1 MNRIIV
7 FLVLITTLAFSQNNI
22 AGYSIFDMH
31 ETDGFDIKRAYFQY
45 TDDISD
51 ELFFKIRFDVGRDSD
66 GDDETIDDT
75 KLSAYIK
82 NAYVDWSAY
91 NSVLLSL
98 GLISTNTYAVQ
109 EKNWGYRF
117 IDKSVFD
124 KYKMT
129 NTADFG
135 IGMAYQTGS
144 LGVSVQLLNGEGYK
158 NIDADGEQSVY
169 FRAMYGEKNLV
180 KNSGY
185 NFGLVGSNSENSDM
199 SGYFAG
205 WSSDKIR
212 IGFESGSYNYIEEVD
227 EGAASKLNQE
237 ATGLYANY
245 SICDKC
251 NIFIRHDMND
261 FDTADNDDPIEQT
274 MVGMVWNPTKG
285 LYMSPN
291 IAISDDV
298 NTYRLT
304 WMFKY

>member
-1 MNRIIV
+1 MNKIIV
-7 FLVLITTLAFSQNNI
+7 FLSLMVITFSQNNI

-66 GDDETIDDT
+66 GDDT

-98 GLISTNTYAVQ
+98 GLISTNTYGVQ

-185 NFGLVGSNSENSDM
+185 NFGLVGSNSESSDM
-199 SGYFAG
+199 LGYFAG

-212 IGFESGSYNYIEEVD
+212 IGFESGSYDNNGVVE
-227 EGAASKLNQE
+227 E

-251 NIFIRHDMND
+251 NIFIRHDLND
-261 FDTADNDDPIEQT
+261 LDADDPIDPIEQT

>member
-1 MNRIIV
+1 MNKIIV
-7 FLVLITTLAFSQNNI
+7 FLSLMAITFSQNNI

-66 GDDETIDDT
+66 GDDT

-98 GLISTNTYAVQ
+98 GLISTNTYGVQ

-185 NFGLVGSNSENSDM
+185 NFGLVGSNSESSDM

-212 IGFESGSYNYIEEVD
+212 IGFESGSYDNNGVVE
-227 EGAASKLNQE
+227 E

-251 NIFIRHDMND
+251 NIFIRHDLND
-261 FDTADNDDPIEQT
+261 LDVDDPIDPIEQT